1 MRATWGAGKQNA
13 TSLSLAPLSQADSA
27 QLMSSLLGEVQV
39 PDDVQERVLTS
50 AEGNPFYLEEMLN
63 MLIEEGALERQN
75 GGWVSTERLADVTIP
90 DSVHGVIAARI
101 DRLEASSRDAL
112 RRCSVVG
119 RSFWPAA
126 VEVEEGVIAALVRSG
141 LVSDSVDSSMA
152 GMREFAFKHP
162 LTRDVVYPTLP
173 RPQRRQLHRRGGR
186 GGPEPAPRPRAA
198 NPGSPPRPPPPPR
211 PPRRRRPPPARG
223 GPQ

>member
-13 TSLSLAPLSQADSA
+13 TALSLAPLSPADA
-27 QLMSSLLGEVQV
+27 AHLMSSLLGEVQV
-39 PDDVQERVLTS
+39 PEDVRERVLAS

-75 GGWVSTERLADVTIP
+75 GGWASTDRLADVSIP

-126 VEVEEGVIAALVRSG
+126 VEVDEGVIAALVRGG

-152 GMREFAFKHP
+152 GGGRVPFQP
-162 LTRDVVYPTLP
+162 PSPRGVVYA
-173 RPQRRQLHRRGGR
+173 RSEERRVGQ
-186 GGPEPAPRPRAA
+186 
-198 NPGSPPRPPPPPR
+198 
-211 PPRRRRPPPARG
+211 
-223 GPQ
+223 

>member
-13 TSLSLAPLSQADSA
+13 TALSLAPLSPADA
-27 QLMSSLLGEVQV
+27 AHLMSSLLGEVQV
-39 PDDVQERVLTS
+39 PEDVRERVLAS

-75 GGWVSTERLADVTIP
+75 GGWVSTDRLADVSIP

-101 DRLEASSRDAL
+101 DRLEGSSRDAL

-126 VEVEEGVIAALVRSG
+126 VEVDEGVIAALVRSG

-152 GMREFAFKHP
+152 GMREFAFKHA
-162 LTRDVVYPTLP
+162 LTRDVVFATLP
-173 RPQRRQLHRRGGR
+173 PTQRRDLHRRGGR
-186 GGPEPAPRPRAA
+186 GGPTAPPVPPAPE
-198 NPGSPPRPPPPPR
+198 PGRLPCPLPP
-211 PPRRRRPPPARG
+211 
-223 GPQ
+223 